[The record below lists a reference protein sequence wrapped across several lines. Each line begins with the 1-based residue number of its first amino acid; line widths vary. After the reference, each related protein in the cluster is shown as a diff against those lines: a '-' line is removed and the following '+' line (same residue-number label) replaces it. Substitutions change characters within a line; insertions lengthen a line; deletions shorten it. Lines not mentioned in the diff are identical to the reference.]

1 MCSPELAAG
10 ASVLQGIQQQN
21 AAVDAANRQNAAYRE
36 NVNNSFTAFQDEN
49 RSLNRR
55 IGQESDAKAQ
65 NSFAKMIEALRLQG
79 RAQTAAGEAG
89 VSGNSVSALLNDL
102 TRQEGVAQNTIS
114 RNFENTKMQ
123 LEDQKTSTQAT
134 FKNRVNSVQK
144 GYAPSAGDAM
154 LGIAL
159 NAGTSYYSAQQ
170 GQDALATAKSNR
182 VQIAKLSTKQ

>member
-1 MCSPELAAG
+1 MCNPALAAG

-21 AAVDAANRQNAAYRE
+21 AAVDAANRQNALYRQ
-36 NVNNSFTAFQDEN
+36 NVNNSLTAFQDEN
-49 RSLNRR
+49 RALNRR

-65 NSFAKMIEALRLQG
+65 SSFAKMIEALQLQG

-89 VSGNSVSALLNDL
+89 VSGNSVSALFNDL
-102 TRQEGVAQNTIS
+102 ARQEGVAQNTIS

-123 LEDQKTSTQAT
+123 LEDQKTGTQSTFQS
-134 FKNRVNSVQK
+134 RVNSVQK

-159 NAGTSYYSAQQ
+159 NAGTSYYSAKQ
-170 GQDALATAKSNR
+170 GEDALATAKSNR
-182 VQIAKLSTKQ
+182 VQIAKLSTN

>member
-21 AAVDAANRQNAAYRE
+21 AAVDAANRQNALYRQ
-36 NVNNSFTAFQDEN
+36 NVNNSLTAFQDEN
-49 RSLNRR
+49 RALNRR

-65 NSFAKMIEALRLQG
+65 SSFAKMIEALQLQG

-89 VSGNSVSALLNDL
+89 VSGNSVSALFNDL
-102 TRQEGVAQNTIS
+102 ARQEGVAQNTIA

-123 LEDQKTSTQAT
+123 LEDQKTGTQSTFQS
-134 FKNRVNSVQK
+134 RVNSVQK

>member
-1 MCSPELAAG
+1 MCNPALAAG

-159 NAGTSYYSAQQ
+159 NAGTSYYAAQQ

>member
-1 MCSPELAAG
+1 MCNPALAAG